1 LAACARLSNEAVV
14 PATLTSEAEVPGM
27 PNIRVFGDTASDKV
41 AALLAAEAGRLRARF
56 APRPVSHILAISGG
70 ADDGA
75 FSAGLI
81 VGWGER
87 GDRPIFDVV
96 TGISAGSLVAPFAF
110 LGRDFDRPLS
120 AIFTVHGGDDI
131 YRANPLSGL
140 LGGPSVADNA
150 PLAGLIAKYVDHR
163 MLARV
168 AVERAKGR
176 FLFIG
181 TTNLAAQRPV
191 YWDMGRIA
199 QVGTDAAL
207 QLFRDILLASAAV
220 PGVFPPVPVTV
231 MAGGRTFQEF
241 HVDGGPTREVFIS
254 PVGFSFRSVDALVGA
269 PIKRRL
275 WVIRNGKLSPEYAN
289 VDLTAASIA
298 VRALETLTKNQGLG
312 DLLRIYDRARTDG
325 MDFNLASI
333 PPAFS
338 EPRPSPFAQS
348 YMTALYKTGH
358 TLGRA
363 GYRWAKSP
371 PGAATAGPR

>member
-1 LAACARLSNEAVV
+1 
-14 PATLTSEAEVPGM
+14 
-27 PNIRVFGDTASDKV
+27 
-41 AALLAAEAGRLRARF
+41 
-56 APRPVSHILAISGG
+56 
-70 ADDGA
+70 
-75 FSAGLI
+75 
-81 VGWGER
+81 
-87 GDRPIFDVV
+87 
-96 TGISAGSLVAPFAF
+96 
-110 LGRDFDRPLS
+110 
-120 AIFTVHGGDDI
+120 
-131 YRANPLSGL
+131 
-140 LGGPSVADNA
+140 
-150 PLAGLIAKYVDHR
+150 
-163 MLARV
+163 
-168 AVERAKGR
+168 
-176 FLFIG
+176 
-181 TTNLAAQRPV
+181 
-191 YWDMGRIA
+191 MGRIA

-325 MDFNLASI
+325 IDFNLASI

-348 YMTALYKTGH
+348 YMTALYKTGY